1 MAEGVGFEPTV
12 RFRTPVFK
20 TGALNRSATLPAQYA
35 KKNRRNSYLCC
46 HFSVHNQ
53 TLQQAGP
60 CTYPT

>member
-35 KKNRRNSYLCC
+35 KKIGVVLSLLP
-46 HFSVHNQ
+46 FQ
-53 TLQQAGP
+53 GP
-60 CTYPT
+60 QSDPSASRAQ